1 MVNSTLVDNI
11 KVLIKQDCKTQKEFA
26 KLIDIRY
33 ETINRIIK
41 RGSLD
46 VTTIDLIVNKY
57 PNLNLNWLLYGRGE
71 MWLKEEKK
79 EVKTYPTES
88 LPPSVTG
95 ESEVFYDATETFSIR
110 IEDYVDH
117 LKTEVAVLENMI
129 KKKIDRKAKN
139 PMEKFVKLLKK
150 EGFKDVT
157 TAVEKKRSSKLF
169 DFNKGDFTIT
179 LDGDNCILL
188 ESGTSIKH
196 LPLSEANI
204 RNMIAYVAEQTNDIQ
219 KFDANV

>member
-1 MVNSTLVDNI
+1 MVNNILGENI
-11 KVLIKQDCKTQKEFA
+11 KVFMLQHFKTQKEFA
-26 KLIDIRY
+26 QFIDIRE
-33 ETINRIIK
+33 ETVGKIIK
-41 RGSLD
+41 RGTLNKA
-46 VTTIDLIVNKY
+46 TIDNIVNKY
-57 PNLNLNWLLYGRGE
+57 PNLNLNWLFYNKGE

-88 LPPSVTG
+88 LPPSVTR
-95 ESEVFYDATETFSIR
+95 ENEVFYDDTETFSIR

-157 TAVEKKRSSKLF
+157 IAVEKKRSSKLF